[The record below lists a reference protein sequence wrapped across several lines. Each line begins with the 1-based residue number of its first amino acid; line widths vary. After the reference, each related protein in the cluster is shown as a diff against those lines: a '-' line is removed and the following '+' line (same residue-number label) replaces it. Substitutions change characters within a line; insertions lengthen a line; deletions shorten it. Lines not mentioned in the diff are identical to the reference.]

1 VPPLISP
8 PPPSP
13 GAFAHTLFRF
23 TTGIRAGQ
31 LASVRGAGDEVLL
44 TYRSFASV
52 VGVIAAFLAGIV
64 AVAGAAGILLLFYQG
79 APLRALLV
87 LVLTIVFS
95 IVIAMLVPRANV
107 TLYDENHPALTISQG
122 AVFPSATYIVAT
134 PNGAHLAEL
143 RKSFLSRLGRNRWTI
158 TQDGRYLGEAHEESF
173 GGALLRKLFGK
184 FSRKFETNVRITYG
198 GVDAG
203 RIIRRAADTLELTGD
218 ALDRRVAVALAT
230 LVLGREP

>member
-1 VPPLISP
+1 MPPLISP
-8 PPPSP
+8 PPPTL
-13 GAFAHTLFRF
+13 GAFTHTLFRF

-31 LASVRGAGDEVLL
+31 VASVRGANDEVLL

-64 AVAGAAGILLLFYQG
+64 AVAGAAGVLLLFYQG

-95 IVIAMLVPRANV
+95 IVIAMLVPRTNV
-107 TLYDENHPALTISQG
+107 TLYEESHPALTISQR

-134 PNGAHLAEL
+134 PNGGHLAEL

-158 TQDGRYLGEAHEESF
+158 TQEGRYLGEALEESF
-173 GGALLRKLFGK
+173 GAALLRKLFGK
-184 FSRKFETNVRITYG
+184 FSRKFEANLRITYG

-203 RIIRRAADTLELTGD
+203 RIVRRSTDSLELTGD